1 VSLDV
6 GTFIEILLVIFLL
19 TSFGGLKYSSDASD
33 ERKKVLRILAVC
45 SAVFIATG
53 FDTLS
58 RLWSPRAEVTG
69 VVVESYTSRGR
80 ADTSYFRVQPSSGPP
95 VRLDT
100 VRDLAISI
108 DNTETVDVIYEVWT
122 SHPLKINIISGDRRG
137 IILSRD
143 HGDRVSAVEVSL
155 MILFLALSVL
165 NVSKLRK
172 LPANA

>member
-1 VSLDV
+1 VSWDI
-6 GTFIEILLVIFLL
+6 GTFVEILLIIFLL
-19 TSFGGLKYSSDASD
+19 SAFGWLKYRSDASD
-33 ERKKVLRILAVC
+33 ERKKVFRIVFVC

-58 RLWSPRAEVTG
+58 RLWSPRAEVSG
-69 VVVESYTSRGR
+69 AVVESYTSRGR
-80 ADTSYFRVQPSSGPP
+80 ADTSYFRVQPSSGPT

-137 IILSRD
+137 VILSRD
-143 HGDRVSAVEVSL
+143 HGDRVSGLEASL
-155 MILFLALSVL
+155 VIIFLALSVL
-165 NVSKLRK
+165 NISRLRK
-172 LPANA
+172 LPAEV